1 MSDPDIIDTLPDPL
15 FIDDL
20 AKALRCSR
28 STIEKQRREHGN
40 LPPEMPT
47 IDKRPRWDKATVRA
61 WKAQTQSGQRFRV
74 AQERRFKGGR

>member
-1 MSDPDIIDTLPDPL
+1 MADLDDLDELPSVL

-28 STIEKQRREHGN
+28 STIEKQRRDHGN
-40 LPPEMPT
+40 LPPEMPA

-61 WKAQTQSGQRFRV
+61 WKAQTAAAARFRV
-74 AQERRFKGGR
+74 RRMA